1 MSDNGSF
8 PVRSDPAEDIDRAVL
23 ASILGRSKM
32 SAISRELLALEVAHR
47 IDRVEP
53 IGDRAIRQAIER
65 LRQTP
70 RGSLILSSSGGQ
82 GYWMADSFDQIQ
94 SSYEE
99 ERRRS
104 LSILARIRTQ
114 RDLARRH
121 FKDVAQVQMAFEL

>member
-1 MSDNGSF
+1 MNDDGSF
-8 PVRSDPAEDIDRAVL
+8 PVRYDPAEDIDRAVL

-32 SAISRELLALEVAHR
+32 GAISRELLALEVAHR
-47 IDRVEP
+47 VDRVEP

-82 GYWMADSFDQIQ
+82 GYWMADSFDQVQ
-94 SSYEE
+94 SYYEE

-114 RDLARRH
+114 RDLARQH
-121 FKDVAQVQMAFEL
+121 FKDVAQLQMAFEL